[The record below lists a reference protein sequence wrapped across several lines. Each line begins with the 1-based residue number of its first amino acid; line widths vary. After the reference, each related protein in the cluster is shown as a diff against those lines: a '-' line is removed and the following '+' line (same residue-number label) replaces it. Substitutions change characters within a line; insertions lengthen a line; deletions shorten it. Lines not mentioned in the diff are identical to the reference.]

1 MIIKQTV
8 YGEDPDLSPE
18 ELIRL
23 SEHHVFMVRQAV
35 AMNPSTPIETIIK
48 LIQDQDK
55 DVANA
60 AKAVIINLKDEVLT
74 LREEL
79 KSLQS
84 H

>member
-8 YGEDPDLSPE
+8 YGEDPDLPPE
-18 ELIRL
+18 ELVRL
-23 SEHHVFMVRQAV
+23 SEHQVFMVRQAV
-35 AMNPSTPIETIIK
+35 AMNPSTPIETVIK
-48 LIQDQDK
+48 LIQDQDE
-55 DVANA
+55 DVADA
-60 AKAVIINLKDEVLT
+60 AKAVIINLKEEVLT